1 MGGSKFNCQH
11 IVALKNKELR
21 PIIEDIFSVGRRIY
35 EDIKCKKDEEDAKRD
50 CSKYFKQAITY
61 LVNNEKGLKTFLD
74 SPYGLMH
81 TTSECIQPVLKKS
94 LESWTYSATA

>member
-35 EDIKCKKDEEDAKRD
+35 EDIKCKKDEDAKTH
-50 CSKYFKQAITY
+50 F
-61 LVNNEKGLKTFLD
+61 
-74 SPYGLMH
+74 
-81 TTSECIQPVLKKS
+81 
-94 LESWTYSATA
+94 